1 MRIGIAREIAPGE
14 RRVAAVPDSVGRLV
28 RAGFDVFV
36 ESGAGEA
43 ASVPDAAFRD
53 AGAQL
58 LRGADAV
65 YGQAEIVL
73 KVVRPLHSDSLGRH
87 EVELMTPGTVVT
99 SFYVPSADPG
109 LLPRLTEHRLT
120 LFSMDLIPR
129 LSRAQPMDARS
140 AMSVVAG
147 YKAVVIAANLYP
159 RFFPLLSTAAGTVPP
174 AKVLVLGVGVAGLQA
189 IATARRLGAMVS
201 AFDVRPAVREQVE
214 SLGARF
220 LSVDVASEEIAS
232 GYAKGLSADDE
243 LREREQIAAFVHEA
257 DVVITSAFVP
267 GKRAPLL
274 ITEEAVTGMKPGSLI
289 VDLATE
295 QGGNCALTRSGEQ
308 AIARGVTIIGPVN
321 LPSAMPAQASQWY
334 ARTVCNFLLNMWRDG
349 RLDLDADD
357 PIVRESCVA
366 REGRIV
372 VDRTLVGPG
381 VRGGDHV

>member
-1 MRIGIAREIAPGE
+1 MRVGIPREIASGE
-14 RRVAAVPDSVGRLV
+14 RRVAAVPDTVGRLV
-28 RAGFDVFV
+28 RAGFDVLV
-36 ESGAGEA
+36 ESKAGVA
-43 ASVPDAAFRD
+43 AAVPDAAFRD
-53 AGAQL
+53 AGAQV
-58 LRGADAV
+58 LRDAAEV
-65 YGQAEIVL
+65 YGQAQIVL
-73 KVVRPLHSDSLGRH
+73 KVVRPLHSEALGRH
-87 EVELMTPGTVVT
+87 EIELMAPGTVVA
-99 SFYVPSADPG
+99 SFYVPIGDPG
-109 LLPRLTEHRLT
+109 LLPRLTRRRTT

-147 YKAVVIAANLYP
+147 YKAVVMAADLYP

-220 LSVDVASEEIAS
+220 LAVDVASEEIAS
-232 GYAKGLSADDE
+232 GYARGLSAEDE
-243 LREREQIAAFVHEA
+243 HREREQVAAFVHEA

-274 ITEEAVTGMKPGSLI
+274 ITEDVVAGMKPGSLI

-295 QGGNCALTRSGEQ
+295 QGGNCALTRPGEQ
-308 AIARGVTIIGPVN
+308 TIAHGVTIIGPVN

-349 RLDLDADD
+349 RLDLEADD
-357 PIVRESCVA
+357 PIVKESCVS

-372 VDRTLVGPG
+372 VDPTLVGPG
-381 VRGGDHV
+381 VRGGDRG